1 MPRKYHEKQIAD
13 EFVEYYH
20 NAFNPETF
28 YRRTG
33 IFNKSGVSFE
43 GRPYT
48 EIYSELILKYSILDR
63 LADIKCICIKNS
75 YNPPTHAIHT
85 VNKGTNQKEK
95 TCAKGLLKKEFE
107 EFGRV
112 IGFEI
117 PLRNDRK
124 GGNIDLLSY
133 NKKTNSAYVLELKK
147 PGSKETL
154 LRCAIEAYTYSKRV
168 HHYKLRNDYNL
179 PDDCSIIPAALV
191 FEGSIA
197 ANEYFDIKHRPFLD
211 ELLKRMNV
219 KTFVI
224 RVNDIP
230 AEYLELSK

>member
-1 MPRKYHEKQIAD
+1 MSRKYHEKQITD
-13 EFVEYYH
+13 EFGEYCRL
-20 NAFNPETF
+20 AFNPETF

-33 IFNKSGVSFE
+33 FLNKSGVSFE

-48 EIYSELILKYSILDR
+48 EIYSEMILKYNILDR
-63 LADIKCICIKNS
+63 LSDIKCICIKNS
-75 YNPPTHAIHT
+75 YNPPSHATHTI
-85 VNKGTNQKEK
+85 NKGTNQKEK

-133 NKKTNSAYVLELKK
+133 DAKTNNAYVLELKR
-147 PGSKETL
+147 PGAKETL
-154 LRCAIEAYTYSKRV
+154 LRCAIEAFTYTKRV
-168 HHYKLRNDYNL
+168 HHIKLRKDYDL
-179 PDDCSIIPAALV
+179 PNDCSIIPAALV
-191 FEGSIA
+191 FEGSTA
-197 ANEYFDIKHRPFLD
+197 ANEYYEIKHRPFLD

-224 RVNDIP
+224 NDNDIP
-230 AEYLELSK
+230 AEYLELLK